1 MQFDRLNI
9 GKAVAET
16 EFEKNLEKS
25 YQRLNDVL
33 SQILTKGLLFSDNFN
48 CYIGT
53 LTTSAIAGT
62 ESGIAHGLKRTPSGY
77 IITSRDKAAIIYDGS
92 TGWDSTNIYVRSN
105 VASVAIN
112 IMVF

>member
-33 SQILTKGLLFSDNFN
+33 SQMLTKGLLFSDNFN
-48 CYIGT
+48 AYIVDV
-53 LTTSAIAGT
+53 TTPGVPDT
-62 ESGIAHGLKRTPSGY
+62 EFTVAHTLKRIPTGY
-77 IITSRDKAAIIYDGS
+77 ILLRTDVPTTIYDGV
-92 TGWDSTNIYVRSN
+92 TAWTTTDIYLKEPMGT
-105 VASVAIN
+105 ATIK